1 MLLSREQTFDLWAP
15 AASPWSPWVKPVLF
29 AYLPDIA
36 PTRLEEVTASAPDRT
51 AWAPAADGT
60 STLVIDLPGV
70 RSVELAEALTQN
82 GYRPVP
88 LFNAVPGP
96 MADPIDRIVQPLVD
110 VNSIAKALQ
119 AASTRLVEAL
129 RALPAEAPPVFVLD
143 GDRRIGRT
151 PEPGAFDNRSVSLP
165 TDFPSAAFLKSRGIA
180 RVLLITEAEHTLS
193 TAGQPQTDLAHTL
206 LRWQEAGLPIESCGI
221 DEHLQLRS
229 SPDRIIV
236 ERPRWF
242 RAAWHNALSVLGL
255 RRNPL
260 GGFGGELPIPS
271 GSAGAIG

>member
-29 AYLPDIA
+29 AYLPA
-36 PTRLEEVTASAPDRT
+36 LAASQLEETAMLAPGRT
-51 AWAPAADGT
+51 DWAPPADGT
-60 STLVIDLPGV
+60 CALVIDLPGV
-70 RSVELAEALTQN
+70 RSVNLSEALAGN
-82 GYRPVP
+82 GYRPIP

-96 MADPIDRIVQPLVD
+96 MDSLAQPLID
-110 VNSIAKALQ
+110 VNSIGKALQ
-119 AASTRLVEAL
+119 AASTRLVDAL
-129 RALPAEAPPVFVLD
+129 RKLPAEAPPVFVLD
-143 GDRRIGRT
+143 AQRRVGRP
-151 PEPGAFDNRSVSLP
+151 PEPGAFDNRWVSLP
-165 TDFPSAAFLKSRGIA
+165 TDFPSAAFLKSRGIE
-180 RVLLITEAEHTLS
+180 RVLLIIAAEHMLS

-206 LRWQEAGLPIESCGI
+206 LRWQEAGLPMESCGV
-221 DEHLQLRS
+221 DEHLELRS
-229 SPDRIIV
+229 RPDRIVV

-271 GSAGAIG
+271 GSGGAGG